1 MLDTETVNSDINR
14 RLDVVRANMIRCEA
28 THPPIEPS
36 RLEFPLLKDRIVII
50 TGASGDLGGAMTVE
64 CLVQGA
70 VVYNLDRQD
79 DHKTRQLLSTRFG
92 KIPDAYQF
100 LQADATDRKRVQ
112 ELITRVIAK
121 HDRINGLVLNAGTCQ
136 RLTFPES
143 SVADL
148 QTDFANCV
156 IAAFVPL
163 QLALPYLQAQGK
175 GEGDFVPGSSVVFT
189 TSISA
194 ACGGDKSVTPEG
206 KRSGWQ
212 YTFVKAGLEGM
223 MKWLASD
230 DEHFTPYR
238 IRLNAIAPAGVH
250 TEISKNSLYL
260 PIRRLGRRPYAE
272 DVAVETCLLLSRA
285 TNYKH
290 GTTSYLQGGW
300 YDGIG

>member
-1 MLDTETVNSDINR
+1 MFDTNAITSDINQ

-28 THPPIEPS
+28 GNPPIEPS
-36 RLEFPLLKDRIVII
+36 KLEFPLLKDRVVII

-64 CLVQGA
+64 SLQQGA
-70 VVYNLDRQD
+70 IVYNLDRQE
-79 DHKTRQLLSTRFG
+79 DHKTCQLISAKFG
-92 KIPDAYQF
+92 KVPDRYRF
-100 LQADATDRKRVQ
+100 FQADATDRERVQ
-112 ELITRVIAK
+112 ELIAAVIAE
-121 HDRINGLVLNAGTCQ
+121 HGRLNGLVLNAGTCQ

-143 SVADL
+143 SVDDL
-148 QTDFANCV
+148 QTDLANCV

-163 QLALPYLQAQGK
+163 QVALPHLQAQGQGK
-175 GEGDFVPGSSVVFT
+175 GDYVPGTSVVFT

-223 MKWLASD
+223 MKWIAND

-238 IRLNAIAPAGVH
+238 IRVNAIAPAGVL
-250 TEISKNSLYL
+250 TEISKTSLYL

-290 GTTSYLQGGW
+290 GTTSYMQGGW